1 MTENE
6 MLDYLLSTELYGNS
20 SNKRP
25 YSNLYSEQQ
34 MMRTDKTIQIRELV
48 ERFIEIDK
56 EYNGSPWDIKRIL
69 SNIDIIIPVQD
80 RKVNK

>member
-6 MLDYLLSTELYGNS
+6 MLDYLSSTGLYGQS

-25 YSNLYSEQQ
+25 YSNLYYEQK
-34 MMRTDKTIQIRELV
+34 MMRTDKTIPIRELV
-48 ERFIEIDK
+48 ERLIELDK

-69 SNIDIIIPVQD
+69 SNIDIIIPVED
-80 RKVNK
+80 RK